1 MDFLSHAIF
10 LYGKSGSLLFS
21 ILPEEAG
28 HPAPELSG
36 WDISK
41 ALSEI
46 RNHLVRLDILAILI
60 CLIDSSSGQFLTFC
74 ASPASFPIGHH
85 LRGSVFNRKRPL
97 LEQIYFLQQI

>member
-60 CLIDSSSGQFLTFC
+60 CVID
-74 ASPASFPIGHH
+74 SFPIGHH

>member
-1 MDFLSHAIF
+1 MSDMIPSYINIIRSAMDFLSHAIF

-60 CLIDSSSGQFLTFC
+60 CLIDSSSG
-74 ASPASFPIGHH
+74 H
-85 LRGSVFNRKRPL
+85 
-97 LEQIYFLQQI
+97 

>member
-1 MDFLSHAIF
+1 MSDMIPAILNIHTVPAMDFLSHAIF

-28 HPAPELSG
+28 HPLQSCSG

-60 CLIDSSSGQFLTFC
+60 CVIDSSSG
-74 ASPASFPIGHH
+74 H
-85 LRGSVFNRKRPL
+85 
-97 LEQIYFLQQI
+97 